1 MFAPVLRA
9 FDQIEDPTVFGVLL
23 KSLLLSAA
31 CFALLSGGS
40 VYELHHVLASH
51 GWVAWLA
58 GILGGAAALAAAI
71 WLFMPVAV
79 LIASAFM
86 EPVCRAVERRW
97 YPGLPP
103 PHGASILPQLWDGL
117 VVAAL
122 VALLNLVS
130 LVLALIIPGIGLL
143 LGWAITAW
151 ALGRGLFVPVAMRRM
166 SRHEANTLYL
176 RYRGAVLLQG
186 AALAFA
192 ATIPLLN
199 LLVPV
204 LGPAC
209 MVHVLMRR
217 APAT

>member
-1 MFAPVLRA
+1 MFTPIFRSLEQ
-9 FDQIEDPTVFGVLL
+9 FDDPAIFGVLL

-31 CFALLSGGS
+31 CFALLCAGS
-40 VYELHHVLASH
+40 VYELHHALAPH
-51 GWVAWLA
+51 GWLAWLA
-58 GILGGAAALAAAI
+58 GFLGGLAALVSAL
-71 WLFMPVAV
+71 WLFLPVAV
-79 LIASAFM
+79 VIASAFM
-86 EPVCRAVERRW
+86 EKVCRAVERRW

-103 PHGASILPQLWDGL
+103 PRGASILPQLWDGL

-130 LVLALIIPGIGLL
+130 LLLALIIPGIGLL

-166 SRHEANTLYL
+166 SRHEANALYL
-176 RYRGAVLLQG
+176 EYRGAVLLQG